1 MSFRNYFIYC
11 VCASPLSTSAHPKP
25 RQYSWLHRSAEKP
38 EKITR
43 NGRAN
48 ERERRNQREII
59 YKIDMFHH
67 VPWIL
72 MCVLWMRPLRP
83 TCKFSNAHY
92 AHYFLHCDSSLF
104 AAEDIFAIICS
115 SRSFAVCRCLC
126 FYSSQHRKLSICFS
140 DQLAACMFLCRDQF
154 NLQEKNRH
162 NFSLFSHPLLGV
174 SNS

>member
-1 MSFRNYFIYC
+1 
-11 VCASPLSTSAHPKP
+11 
-25 RQYSWLHRSAEKP
+25 
-38 EKITR
+38 
-43 NGRAN
+43 
-48 ERERRNQREII
+48 
-59 YKIDMFHH
+59 
-67 VPWIL
+67 
-72 MCVLWMRPLRP
+72 MRPLRP

-115 SRSFAVCRCLC
+115 SRSFAVCRFLC

-162 NFSLFSHPLLGV
+162 NFSPFFPSSSRCLQLVNCSLPANSQLATARWKSLTSSTHKIDTLNNIFSLLFSSPLIFASRDLIEWLRMLSWAVVGERHKLAGP
-174 SNS
+174 